1 MSATAAPLT
10 PPADA
15 VRALAGVRPPRVRLA
30 RVFLTCGLVLGA
42 EIVLMLLVGRDW
54 HEALVPGYAILT
66 LAFAA
71 VFVLGAV
78 TVAGFVAGAAGAGLV
93 VLHLAGLPLVL
104 GAAAGVALLC
114 GVSPGWARVEAW
126 QAARAQALT
135 AGEEAAIARRAPRIA
150 GGRHR
155 VRGPRLRAGWRSDR
169 VIAAFLVL
177 AFPPAVAAFGLWFV
191 DWVSSR

>member
-1 MSATAAPLT
+1 MSATAGPLT
-10 PPADA
+10 TPAEA
-15 VRALAGVRPPRVRLA
+15 VRALARVRPPRVRLA

-42 EIVLMLLVGRDW
+42 EVVLLLVAGRDW
-54 HEALVPGYAILT
+54 HEALVPGYAVLT

-78 TVAGFVAGAAGAGLV
+78 TVAGFVAGAASAGIV

-104 GAAAGVALLC
+104 AVAALVALLC

-126 QAARAQALT
+126 QAVRSQALT
-135 AGEEAAIARRAPRIA
+135 AGEEAAIARRAPQVA

-155 VRGPRLRAGWRSDR
+155 VRGPRLRAGWRLDR
-169 VIAAFLVL
+169 VVAAFLVL

-191 DWVSSR
+191 GWVSSR